1 MTKRVVKNTEPADV
15 EVYIDLESVVDALIK
30 KFYYII
36 YKESL
41 AV

>member
-15 EVYIDLESVVDALIK
+15 EVSIDLESVVDALVK
-30 KFYYII
+30 KLYYII